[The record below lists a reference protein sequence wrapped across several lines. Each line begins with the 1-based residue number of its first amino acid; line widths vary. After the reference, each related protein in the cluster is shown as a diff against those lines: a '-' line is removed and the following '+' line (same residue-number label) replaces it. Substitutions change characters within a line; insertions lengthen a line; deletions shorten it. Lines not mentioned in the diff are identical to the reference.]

1 MSERDYRL
9 FLNDIKECA
18 DNVLNY
24 TRGKCFDDF
33 MHDRML
39 RDAVIRNLEIMGEAV
54 KNLPDE
60 VRERHL
66 EIEWREIARF
76 RDVVAHRYFATDYEI
91 IWDIVQKDIPDLV
104 PKIEEV
110 IEKESKARL

>member
-9 FLNDIKECA
+9 FLNDIKDCA
-18 DNVLNY
+18 DNVLDY
-24 TRGKCFDDF
+24 TRGKSFDDF
-33 MHDRML
+33 MQNQML

-60 VRERHL
+60 VRESNL
-66 EIEWREIARF
+66 EIEWRELARF

-104 PKIEEV
+104 PKIEKV
-110 IEKESKARL
+110 IATESKK